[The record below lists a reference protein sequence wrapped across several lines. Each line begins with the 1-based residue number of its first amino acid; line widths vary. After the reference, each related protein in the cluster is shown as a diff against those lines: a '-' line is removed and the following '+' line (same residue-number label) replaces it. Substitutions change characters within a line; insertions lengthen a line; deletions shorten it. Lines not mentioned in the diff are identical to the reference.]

1 MYPSAGTRP
10 GTSQATKVN
19 LFVKI
24 VKVLKLMLLTIFVK
38 VPLWMFEGL

>member
-1 MYPSAGTRP
+1 MYPSAETRP

-24 VKVLKLMLLTIFVK
+24 VKVLKLMLLFLSK
-38 VPLWMFEGL
+38 VPLWIFEGL